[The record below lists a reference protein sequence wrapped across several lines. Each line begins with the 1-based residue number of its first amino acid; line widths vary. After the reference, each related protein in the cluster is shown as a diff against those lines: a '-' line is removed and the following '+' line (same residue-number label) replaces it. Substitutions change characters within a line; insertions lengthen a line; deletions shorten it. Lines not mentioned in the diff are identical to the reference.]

1 MINLVEETG
10 NGVDGVIG
18 LTPPDTSYLRL
29 FAGGYHFSFKEA
41 QDINGII
48 GGVEMPLNQYFT
60 VSVRDSYDRVQKN
73 TALLTLRLTLGGI
86 AKSEQPNIHERL
98 LDPIPR
104 HLGTWNTGAG
114 IPTQQA
120 YVNTGVQVLTRD
132 NIWFFSSSG
141 APFVAANGLSNCTF
155 ENKCN
160 STSFN
165 QLTLDAIDS
174 FSPNANFY
182 LGPATYGTL
191 NSVSSMRSHTT
202 ALLST
207 LSLNEG
213 QSIYGR
219 NGDYKAR
226 QNETIIGSLIL
237 SGNDT
242 IDSVTLLN
250 NNGENLA
257 GLIIR
262 GSNIRIT
269 NSKIG
274 QYSNLTG
281 YRSAIEI
288 EGANNV
294 TIESSDV
301 IAFLEDRDI
310 FDGAPIGILV
320 QSSTDIHLLNN
331 NILVEATQNISDFA
345 TAQGIVI
352 FQSKDVEIQNK
363 RLDVKTFSSG
373 GEVAFATGIQLVES
387 QATILKSLLY
397 PERLPEEMIRHP
409 NIDPL
414 VPAAFNVEAHTV
426 GGENNF
432 STAIGIEVRRS
443 TALINYNLNISPSI
457 GEARDKIQVTAEN
470 IGGNSNIV
478 GAFGMIIFEG
488 RASVKGVHL
497 NVDAIDMNGNGSVFA
512 SGYEVGGFTSPSILA
527 LSPSVNTIRATTN
540 NSTATL
546 DAMGINVYEGGE
558 IAPGYDI
565 NQFFIVTENGQRVFP
580 PIRIIS

>member
-1 MINLVEETG
+1 
-10 NGVDGVIG
+10 
-18 LTPPDTSYLRL
+18 
-29 FAGGYHFSFKEA
+29 
-41 QDINGII
+41 
-48 GGVEMPLNQYFT
+48 MPLNQYFT

-288 EGANNV
+288 EGANNI

-301 IAFLEDRDI
+301 IAFLENKESLIGTPSGI
-310 FDGAPIGILV
+310 FV
-320 QSSTDIHLLNN
+320 HNSTNIHLLNN
-331 NILVEATQNISDFA
+331 NILVEATQNIDDPA
-345 TAQGIVI
+345 IAQGIVI
-352 FQSKDVEIQNK
+352 FQSKNVEIKNR
-363 RLDVKTFSSG
+363 RLDVNAYNSG
-373 GEVAFATGIQLVES
+373 GEQAFAEGILLEDS
-387 QATILKSLLY
+387 QVTIFKSSLS
-397 PERLPEEMIRHP
+397 PERLPEEMLRHP
-409 NIDPL
+409 NIDPK
-414 VPAAFNVEAHTV
+414 VPAAFNVEAHSI
-426 GGENNF
+426 GGVN
-432 STAIGIEVRRS
+432 SLGS
-443 TALINYNLNISPSI
+443 TALGVYAERSSASINYNLGISPSI
-457 GEARDKIQVTAEN
+457 GEARDTIQVTAEN
-470 IGGNSNIV
+470 IGGESNDV
-478 GAFGMIIFEG
+478 GAFGFFVINSTV
-488 RASVKGVHL
+488 SVKGIHL
-497 NVDAIDMNGNGSVFA
+497 NVDAIDINGNGSVFA
-512 SGYEVGGFTSPSILA
+512 SGYEVGGFTGLA
-527 LSPSVNTIRATTN
+527 
-540 NSTATL
+540 
-546 DAMGINVYEGGE
+546 Y
-558 IAPGYDI
+558 
-565 NQFFIVTENGQRVFP
+565 
-580 PIRIIS
+580 